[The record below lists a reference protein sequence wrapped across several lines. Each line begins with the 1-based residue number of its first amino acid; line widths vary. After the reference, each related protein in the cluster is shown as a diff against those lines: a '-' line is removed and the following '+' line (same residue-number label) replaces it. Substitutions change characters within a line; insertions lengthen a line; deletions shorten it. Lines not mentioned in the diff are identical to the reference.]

1 MSLAPA
7 ASLCTVVPSPPCQEA
22 GGDSKSLLSQTL
34 TCPKAAKP
42 GCEPSEERLP
52 MPAVPT
58 EEQGTKQT
66 PGLAQENAPLQC
78 SYCLPYFGWGLSAS
92 TKFSSFPFYPVFAP
106 CHLGLHEEQSRPRPE
121 PELPS
126 SLPYSSHTPIYYFSS
141 GSHRNPCLWTWQEAT
156 MLLLVFFFF
165 FNI

>member
-1 MSLAPA
+1 MPAGLLSLAPV
-7 ASLCTVVPSPPCQEA
+7 ASLCTVVPPSPCQEA
-22 GGDSKSLLSQTL
+22 GDEPKSLPSQTP

-42 GCEPSEERLP
+42 GCEPNEERSPIPTVP
-52 MPAVPT
+52 M

-66 PGLAQENAPLQC
+66 PGVAQENTPLPALFWQAFW
-78 SYCLPYFGWGLSAS
+78 LFTS
-92 TKFSSFPFYPVFAP
+92 TKFSSSPFYPLITP
-106 CHLGLHEEQSRPRPE
+106 GHLGLHEEQSRPRPE
-121 PELPS
+121 PGLPS

-156 MLLLVFFFF
+156 MLLFFF